1 MCIITIP
8 QNPKRLPNTA
18 SKIFSGRW
26 PAIIPSSFNNIC
38 TAKVITIFDAPI
50 APVRAA
56 PTRLKPTEYDNAPT
70 KGSREKNI
78 KIMIVRGACAGDN
91 CDEIARS

>member
-26 PAIIPSSFNNIC
+26 LAIIPSSFNIIW
-38 TAKVITIFDAPI
+38 TAKVMTMFDAPI
-50 APVRAA
+50 VPVRAA
-56 PTRLKPTEYDNAPT
+56 PMRLKPTEYDNAPT
-70 KGSREKNI
+70 NGSREKSI
-78 KIMIVRGACAGDN
+78 KIIIVRGACAGDN
-91 CDEIARS
+91 